1 MHYATFVRSYY
12 RWYNRMADGDTSSN
26 YSPCLWLSTLQA
38 VNLVCISGVFLP
50 KAIPTWM
57 VMAAAGVVMLVMY
70 GINRAIIDA
79 IAEPPRFSRWSDNVP
94 GFREFPAV
102 YAYLAFSMVLVFLPV
117 LLSSSS

>member
-12 RWYNRMADGDTSSN
+12 RWYNRMTDSDASSN
-26 YSPCLWLSTLQA
+26 YSPCLLLSTLQA
-38 VNLVCISGVFLP
+38 INLVCISGVFLP
-50 KAIPTWM
+50 RAIPTWM
-57 VMAAAGVVMLVMY
+57 VMTAAGVVVLVMY

-79 IAEPPRFSRWSDNVP
+79 ITETPRFSRWSDNVP

-102 YAYLAFSMVLVFLPV
+102 YAYLAFSMALLFLPA